1 MAKKVYRHT
10 LTKREQGLWD
20 REDMK
25 GWRKALEGCVEDEA
39 RDEGAKK
46 YMVYDVEGSIIAK
59 GEVSALPDPRMED
72 GRDPVSF

>member
-10 LTKREQGLWD
+10 LTKKEQALWD

-25 GWRKALEGCVEDEA
+25 GWRKALEGCIEDEG

-46 YMVYDVEGSIIAK
+46 YMLYDVEGAIIGK
-59 GEVSALPDPRMED
+59 GEVSVLPDPRSDE
-72 GRDPVSF
+72 GREPVAF